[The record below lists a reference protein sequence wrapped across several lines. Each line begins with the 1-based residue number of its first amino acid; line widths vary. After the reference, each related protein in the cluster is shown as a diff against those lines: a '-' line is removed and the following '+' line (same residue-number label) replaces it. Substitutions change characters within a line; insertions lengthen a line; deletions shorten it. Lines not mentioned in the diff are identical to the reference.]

1 MSISTIIISDRLYD
15 ILDVIQRTQPE
26 KNEGVLDGQI
36 VEAIVTK
43 ITDLDQSTKKQLRYT
58 ISNISFL
65 QYVFVLIHNLI
76 SKIFQAK
83 H

>member
-1 MSISTIIISDRLYD
+1 MKTKLKLNGSIISDRLYD

-65 QYVFVLIHNLI
+65 QYVLALI
-76 SKIFQAK
+76 
-83 H
+83 